1 MSIKK
6 EHIIESFKQDVVS
19 DAYLYAMDMPSGKI
33 FISQLDGILQ
43 EHPWYSEI
51 ELDDLETAV
60 YEIEQVLYDDDKLAT
75 PIYDRIVT
83 GA

>member
-33 FISQLDGILQ
+33 FISQLDGICQ

-51 ELDDLETAV
+51 ELDDLEAAV
-60 YEIEQVLYDDDKLAT
+60 EEIEQVLSDDDKLAT